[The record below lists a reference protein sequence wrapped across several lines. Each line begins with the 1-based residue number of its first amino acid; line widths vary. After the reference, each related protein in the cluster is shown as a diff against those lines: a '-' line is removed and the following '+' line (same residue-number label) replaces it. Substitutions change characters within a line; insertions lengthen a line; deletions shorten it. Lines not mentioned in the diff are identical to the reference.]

1 MPLLFGSVAD
11 DFTGASDL
19 ADTLVASGLGTI
31 LLIGLPEGGRLPAEA
46 TDAEAV
52 EAVRRLLEEV
62 LK

>member
-46 TDAEAV
+46 SDAEAV
-52 EAVRRLLEEV
+52 VFG
-62 LK
+62 